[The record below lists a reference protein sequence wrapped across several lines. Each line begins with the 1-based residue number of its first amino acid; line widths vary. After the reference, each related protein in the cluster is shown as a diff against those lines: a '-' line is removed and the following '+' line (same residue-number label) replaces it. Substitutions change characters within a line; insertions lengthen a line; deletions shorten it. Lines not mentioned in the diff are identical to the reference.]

1 MLFIKVFFCFT
12 FIKRYQILAWF
23 WVDSSGVICVSSAL
37 PRAPGGQCTL
47 GILKVVG
54 HRQAA
59 TAIRTTFPGG
69 PKSQKPMD
77 GRQKPFCGENKVD

>member
-1 MLFIKVFFCFT
+1 MNYK
-12 FIKRYQILAWF
+12 
-23 WVDSSGVICVSSAL
+23 WVISGLYVSYREIRVMVVIRGLVSRLTAL
-37 PRAPGGQCTL
+37 NLSNPLLTRTL

-59 TAIRTTFPGG
+59 TATRTTFPGG
-69 PKSQKPMD
+69 PKSHKPTD

>member
-1 MLFIKVFFCFT
+1 MGSDTGPHEK
-12 FIKRYQILAWF
+12 
-23 WVDSSGVICVSSAL
+23 
-37 PRAPGGQCTL
+37 PHGGQGRRGALEGPHGTL

-69 PKSQKPMD
+69 PKSQKTID
-77 GRQKPFCGENKVD
+77 GRQKPLCGENKID